1 MCVPS
6 HFVIPRFNAHFYSHH
21 NPYAIGEKLVNF
33 LVEPKKGTKWPK
45 ELPKFNSRPD
55 AIAICKDLC
64 GRQFIHRS
72 EKVAKGELEVRSFL
86 LVSFLC
92 RAVWEEDSAAFFRV
106 ADGTHTVSLLVL
118 FSANK
123 NVKGFLLIGFH

>member
-1 MCVPS
+1 
-6 HFVIPRFNAHFYSHH
+6 
-21 NPYAIGEKLVNF
+21 

-64 GRQFIHRS
+64 ARQFIHRS
-72 EKVAKGELEVRSFL
+72 EKVAKGELEVRSLNVVAFL
-86 LVSFLC
+86 YVTVC
-92 RAVWEEDSAAFFRV
+92 EEDSAAFFRV

-123 NVKGFLLIGFH
+123 NVKGFLLIGCN